1 MVPNRRAR
9 EFLGR
14 ENVLARIETG
24 FTSNSAPRIIVVR
37 GLGGQGKTQVA
48 LEYCHR
54 ARKKGIKAI
63 FWVDATS
70 ERSVKTSLETI
81 SESIK
86 SPAQTLQDE
95 ARVGFVMENLV
106 EWPEPWIMVFD
117 NHDNPS
123 AFNLQDFMPNG
134 EHGCMLV
141 TSRHGDTGSLTD
153 PDHVIELQG
162 LPEKDSLDILFKQ
175 SQVKAT
181 ESNLQHG
188 KFIVERLGYHPLAI
202 TQAASYIKLRKIG
215 LNNFMDHYNRRRKDI
230 LQQTPQMSQY
240 RRKLSDEARETSVN
254 VFTTWELSFQQLQ
267 ETDGEGKEKEN
278 LMTLFAFFDCKDI
291 SELLLEAFC
300 NTRDKNSRLN
310 DVGRS
315 LNSCLNAQG
324 RWSQDRFI
332 GFLNEITQISLVQ
345 SWSWDES
352 SVCHLSLHPLVKDW
366 IRLRTNITAFQDYT
380 IIAAEILATLLKSTY
395 RNDQFELSFSN
406 QQAVLA
412 HIDSSIENFDLLR
425 TELRKDAFDAIY
437 RNLSF
442 VEPWFLCFFLF
453 NGQFDEAEAIARR
466 LATWYEENY
475 GLDYDDTLHRHHILA
490 IVLSQ
495 NGKFEEADEIYRRVQ
510 DWKMKIFGAEHPDSL
525 ASRRNLAQNLIML
538 NQYPEAEKLLRQV
551 LSAQEKVLGV
561 EHRDTLN
568 TLPELSICLRMQ
580 QHYDEAGVFLRQ
592 VLSGTEKL
600 LGPEHLLTLQNVWE
614 LAYLH
619 EDQQQYDEALSYY
632 QRAGSGF
639 KLVLGEEHPETIR
652 CMKRYSNFLK
662 KVGTQKSEP
671 VSPAEP
677 RSDTLRAPTS

>member
-9 EFLGR
+9 GFLGR

-24 FTSNSAPRIIVVR
+24 FTSNSAPRIVVVR

-86 SPAQTLQDE
+86 SPGQTLQDE

-141 TSRHGDTGSLTD
+141 TSRHGDTDSLTD
-153 PDHVIELQG
+153 PDYVIELQG

-181 ESNLQHG
+181 ESNIQHG

-202 TQAASYIKLRKIG
+202 TQAASYIKLRKIE
-215 LNNFMDHYNRRRKDI
+215 LNNFMDYYNQRRQDI

-240 RRKLSDEARETSVN
+240 RRKLSDEARETSLN

-278 LMTLFAFFDCKDI
+278 LMTLFAFFDCKDV
-291 SELLLEAFC
+291 SELLLETFC
-300 NTRDKNSRLN
+300 NTRDKDSRLN

-332 GFLNEITQISLVQ
+332 GFLSAIAQISLVQ
-345 SWSWDES
+345 SWSRDES
-352 SVCHLSLHPLVKDW
+352 SVCHLSLHPLIKDW

-380 IIAAEILATLLKSTY
+380 IVAAEILGTFLKSCF
-395 RNDQFELSFSN
+395 RQFEFSVSN

-412 HIDSSIENFDLLR
+412 HIDSYKENFDLLR

-442 VEPWFLCFFLF
+442 VEPWFLCIFVGS
-453 NGQFDEAEAIARR
+453 GQFDEAEAIAQR

-475 GLDYDDTLHRHHILA
+475 GLDYDDTLHSHHTLA

-510 DWKMKIFGAEHPDSL
+510 DRKMKIFGAEHPSSL
-525 ASRRNLAQNLIML
+525 ASRRDLAQNLMML
-538 NQYPEAEKLLRQV
+538 NQYPEAENLLRQV
-551 LSAQEKVLGV
+551 LSGQEKVLGG
-561 EHRDTLN
+561 EHPDTLK
-568 TLPELSICLRMQ
+568 TLSDLSSCLRMQ
-580 QHYDEAGVFLRQ
+580 QHYDEAGVLVRQ
-592 VLSGTEKL
+592 ALSGTERL
-600 LGPEHLLTLQNVWE
+600 LGPKHLVTLRTVWE
-614 LAYLH
+614 LAFLH
-619 EDQQQYDEALSYY
+619 EDQQQYDDALAYY
-632 QRAGSGF
+632 QRACSGL
-639 KLVLGEEHPETIR
+639 KKVLGEDHPETIK
-652 CMKRYSNFLK
+652 CIKCYSDFLK
-662 KVGTQKSEP
+662 KVGAQKSEP
-671 VSPAEP
+671 VNPVEP
-677 RSDTLRAPTS
+677 SSDTL